1 MRLQSGQRLRG
12 LVIERLVAHGGMADI
27 WLARHEVYGHLE
39 ALKVLRDADLLDAE
53 AQERFRREA
62 AVVRRL
68 QHPGIVRSYGVL
80 ALEEGLALR
89 MEYVAGGDLGS
100 ELRRSGPLPVATV
113 CALLT
118 QVAGALDY
126 AYDAEGIIHRDVKP
140 ANVLLSAPGDFPR
153 RRAWVTDFGIAL
165 LLGAS
170 RVTRT
175 HWHGSMRYVPPER
188 LAGADPGRSGDVYAL
203 GVTAYEVLTGRP
215 PFDAADDAALVAQVL
230 SGAVTPPS
238 ELAPALPA
246 AVDEVLL
253 AALAVDSARRPP
265 TCMALVES
273 LVAALDPGSERL
285 PADDEPTEAGG
296 LMEVGGLIEA
306 GGLSADDGPTTVV
319 DGTAPGEPDPP
330 TRRVPSR
337 QLNHPVPTRQLTR
350 PAAPAPAPA
359 EPTGLTVQAYPD
371 PLRVRPGRPD
381 HLDLRVYNDDDR
393 PHRVELRTQS
403 PLDECMAGLRGPVE
417 IPAGGF
423 AHLPLAVTV
432 APGPL
437 PRAGRY
443 PLRVVARTV
452 DEPVVSTADDVHIDV
467 EPYDALYVRTQPSEP
482 QCRGREPAR
491 LQVLVHNDGNRPVT
505 AYAQIEVSPALGAT
519 WRASAPT
526 RLEPGEQMRLP
537 LELAPRS
544 TFWLG
549 RPRTLRWW
557 VSAAADRGHGEQ
569 AVAQV
574 TQHGR
579 ISGAE
584 LIGAVVLVATLVV
597 LVMAA
602 LTSR

>member
-238 ELAPALPA
+238 ELAPALPS

-253 AALAVDSARRPP
+253 AALAVDSGRRPP

-273 LVAALDPGSERL
+273 LVAALDPGSEHL
-285 PADDEPTEAGG
+285 PAGDELTEAGG
-296 LMEVGGLIEA
+296 LIEA
-306 GGLSADDGPTTVV
+306 DGLSADDGPTTVV

-569 AVAQV
+569 AVAQL